1 MRPSAKTGKSLSD
14 MWNTRQT
21 KNCMRRDDRTGVSGS
36 NVITP
41 YQMAAR
47 EGKYYLICQI
57 MINTMMYPITGW
69 TASGISGYW
78 MNREKPFSELKWSG
92 NRKLDLAEYMK
103 EHVYMYSSENVHVKF
118 RIVKPMITDVVDMF
132 GKEVIFSDEDETH
145 VTVAVKTN
153 ERAMEQFAK
162 NFAPDVEVLQPESMR
177 EKLREELERAV
188 EIYRRI

>member
-1 MRPSAKTGKSLSD
+1 
-14 MWNTRQT
+14 
-21 KNCMRRDDRTGVSGS
+21 
-36 NVITP
+36 
-41 YQMAAR
+41 
-47 EGKYYLICQI
+47 
-57 MINTMMYPITGW
+57 
-69 TASGISGYW
+69 
-78 MNREKPFSELKWSG
+78 
-92 NRKLDLAEYMK
+92 
-103 EHVYMYSSENVHVKF
+103 
-118 RIVKPMITDVVDMF
+118 MITDVVDMF